1 MRRAIH
7 VLFVALLALVVSSP
21 VLAASGYLGLGLQ
34 ALDADLRA
42 GLDLPV
48 EGVLVNSVAPE
59 SPAARAGL
67 VKGDVLLT
75 FDGKPSPDPTELR
88 RLVRATAP
96 GRKVAVELWR
106 NGARRTI
113 EVTVGEAPADAERAP
128 ESDVRRRIVV
138 NGRELTEDDAMRWFE
153 GDDDGPFTRTPRM
166 FMMREPAGANR
177 GRLGVRIEPLRD
189 DLAEALGATGVKG
202 VLVLEVMPDSP
213 AARAGMRAG
222 DIVTRVADRA
232 VPSPD
237 SLVAALADRD
247 GKVTLTVRRKGMT
260 RELSAELSARR
271 EVRVEV
277 RERGDI
283 REPGPRGPGYDGMP
297 RRDGA
302 LREELESLRREL
314 RDLREQLEAL
324 KRR

>member
-1 MRRAIH
+1 MRRPFH
-7 VLFVALLALVVSSP
+7 GLFIVLLALLVSSP
-21 VLAASGYLGLGLQ
+21 VLAAYGYLGLGLQ

-67 VKGDVLLT
+67 VKGDVLLK
-75 FDGKPSPDPTELR
+75 FDGKPVPDPTELR

-113 EVTVGEAPADAERAP
+113 EVTVGEAPADSELAP
-128 ESDVRRRIVV
+128 ERDVRHRIVV

-153 GDDDGPFTRTPRM
+153 GDDDGPFTRTPRIL
-166 FMMREPAGANR
+166 MMREPAEANR

-213 AARAGMRAG
+213 AARAGVRAG

-232 VPSPD
+232 VSSPD
-237 SLVAALADRD
+237 SLVAALAERD

-260 RELSAELSARR
+260 RELSAELPARR

-283 REPGPRGPGYDGMP
+283 REPGPRVPGYDGVP

>member
-138 NGRELTEDDAMRWFE
+138 NGRELTEDDAMRWLE

-260 RELSAELSARR
+260 RELSAELPARR

-283 REPGPRGPGYDGMP
+283 REPDPRGPGYDGMP

>member
-1 MRRAIH
+1 MRRPFRTS
-7 VLFVALLALVVSSP
+7 LFALLALVVASAA
-21 VLAASGYLGLGLQ
+21 VAASGYLGLGMQ
-34 ALDADLRA
+34 AIDADLRA
-42 GLDLPV
+42 GLDLPAA
-48 EGVLVNSVAPE
+48 GVLVNSVAPE
-59 SPAARAGL
+59 GPAARAGL
-67 VKGDVLLT
+67 VKGDVLLV
-75 FDGKPSPDPTELR
+75 FDGQPVPDPAELR

-106 NGARRTI
+106 GGARRTI
-113 EVTVGEAPADAERAP
+113 EVTVGEAPADIESAP
-128 ESDVRRRIVV
+128 ERDIQRRIVV

-153 GDDDGPFTRTPRM
+153 GDDDEPFARLPRT
-166 FMMREPAGANR
+166 FMMREPAPANR
-177 GRLGVRIEPLRD
+177 GRLGVRIEPLRAE
-189 DLAEALGATGVKG
+189 LAEALGATGVKG
-202 VLVLEVMPDSP
+202 VLVLEVMADSP
-213 AARAGMRAG
+213 AARAGVRAG
-222 DIVTRVADRA
+222 DIVTRVGDRV

-237 SLVAALADRD
+237 SLVAALAERD

-260 RELSAELSARR
+260 RDLTAELPTRR

-277 RERGDI
+277 RERVGN

>member
-34 ALDADLRA
+34 ALDADLRT

-88 RLVRATAP
+88 RLVRATTP
-96 GRKVAVELWR
+96 GRKVVVELWR

-153 GDDDGPFTRTPRM
+153 GDDDGPFTRAPRM

-247 GKVTLTVRRKGMT
+247 GKVTLTVRRKGMA
-260 RELSAELSARR
+260 RELSAELPARR